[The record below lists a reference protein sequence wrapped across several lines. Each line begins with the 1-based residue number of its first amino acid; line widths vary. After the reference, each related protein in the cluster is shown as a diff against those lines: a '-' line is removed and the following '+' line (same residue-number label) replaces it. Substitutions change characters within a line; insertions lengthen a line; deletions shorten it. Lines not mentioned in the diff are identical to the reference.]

1 MAGVSVKRNEHP
13 HHRNRKNP
21 VKNGK
26 QKNLPCGKSSIPPV
40 PFQHSKLSPSGT
52 GKKIPAITQVV
63 EATAK
68 IFPATGKPRSRNN
81 RKRG

>member
-1 MAGVSVKRNEHP
+1 MAGVSVKRNGHP

-26 QKNLPCGKSSIPPV
+26 QKNLPCGKSSIPSV

-52 GKKIPAITQVV
+52 GKKIPAVH
-63 EATAK
+63 A
-68 IFPATGKPRSRNN
+68 SS
-81 RKRG
+81 

>member
-1 MAGVSVKRNEHP
+1 MAGVSVKRNGHP

-26 QKNLPCGKSSIPPV
+26 QKNLPCGKSSIPSV

-52 GKKIPAITQVV
+52 GKKIPADHASSWTNCKTSFQQPESPVPGI
-63 EATAK
+63 
-68 IFPATGKPRSRNN
+68 
-81 RKRG
+81 

>member
-1 MAGVSVKRNEHP
+1 MAGVSVKRNGHP

-52 GKKIPAITQVV
+52 GKKNPAITQAV

-68 IFPATGKPRSRNN
+68 HLSSN
-81 RKRG
+81 RKAPFPE